1 MVKLRLKRT
10 GKKFY
15 ATYKIVAADARAPR
29 DGKFIEELGYY
40 DPNSK
45 KLHLNYELVEKHLLQ
60 GAKPTETVR
69 NLLKQNDFYKN
80 YSLKTTTKK

>member
-15 ATYKIVAADARAPR
+15 ATYKVVAADARSPR
-29 DGKFIEELGYY
+29 DGRFIDELGYY
-40 DPNSK
+40 DPNTK
-45 KLHLNYELVEKHLLQ
+45 KLNLNYELVTKYLDE

-69 NLLKQNDFYKN
+69 TLLKKDNFYAKYVSSKN
-80 YSLKTTTKK
+80 SK

>member
-15 ATYKIVAADARAPR
+15 ATYKIVASDARAPR
-29 DGKFIEELGYY
+29 DGKFIEELGNY

-45 KLHLNYELVEKHLLQ
+45 KLNLNYELISKYLDE
-60 GAKPTETVR
+60 GAKPTDTVR
-69 NLLKQNDFYKN
+69 NLLKTDNFYQTYTIKN
-80 YSLKTTTKK
+80 SKK